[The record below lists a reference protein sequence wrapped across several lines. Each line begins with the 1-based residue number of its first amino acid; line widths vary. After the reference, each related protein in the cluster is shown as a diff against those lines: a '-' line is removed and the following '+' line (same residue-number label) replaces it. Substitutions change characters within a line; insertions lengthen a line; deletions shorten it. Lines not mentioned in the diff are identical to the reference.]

1 MDALE
6 VDAIEDNEEAIG
18 GMTVAKLEV
27 FVKSVEDK
35 ELDGFIVGVKKLVE
49 LDKEVVFCM
58 NNGMN

>member
-6 VDAIEDNEEAIG
+6 VDAVEDNEEAIV

-35 ELDGFIVGVKKLVE
+35 ELDGFIVGVKK
-49 LDKEVVFCM
+49 
-58 NNGMN
+58 